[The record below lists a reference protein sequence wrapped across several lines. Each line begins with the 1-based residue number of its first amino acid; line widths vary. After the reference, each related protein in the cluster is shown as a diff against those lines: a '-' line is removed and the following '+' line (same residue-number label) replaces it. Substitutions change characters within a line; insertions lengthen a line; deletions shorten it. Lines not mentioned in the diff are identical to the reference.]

1 MPMVAAVLADGSN
14 LLRVVVPKPLL
25 LQTAQLLHARLGGL
39 LGRELRH
46 IPFSRKTPTRS
57 AIIEAFHGIHR
68 DIQKS
73 SGILL
78 ALPEHLLSFML
89 SGLQRLSDAR
99 IPEAASMIKVQNW
112 LARRARDVL
121 DECDNILALRTQLI
135 YPSGSQKTVDGH
147 PYRWEIAEALLGH
160 VDGHL
165 HNLHKGYP
173 HSIEVVRR
181 GQGKRIFLFFFKFF
195 FFFFSNESQ

>member
-1 MPMVAAVLADGSN
+1 
-14 LLRVVVPKPLL
+14 
-25 LQTAQLLHARLGGL
+25 
-39 LGRELRH
+39 
-46 IPFSRKTPTRS
+46 
-57 AIIEAFHGIHR
+57 
-68 DIQKS
+68 
-73 SGILL
+73 
-78 ALPEHLLSFML
+78 ML

-99 IPEAASMIKVQNW
+99 IPEAALMIKVQNW

-121 DECDNILALRTQLI
+121 DKCNNILALRTQLI
-135 YPSGSQKTVDGH
+135 YPSRSQKTIDGH

-181 GQGKRIFLFFFKFF
+181 EQGKRIFLEAVFFL
-195 FFFFSNESQ
+195 FSNESQ